1 MTQQFNSPLT
11 LTLGHLYPDQLNLYG
26 DRGNILTLQRR
37 CQQRGIQLR
46 VVGLGMGDALAPDEY
61 DMLFIGGGQ
70 DKEQAPVAQDLAEMK
85 GIGLWAA
92 IEDGMPVLAVCG
104 GFQLLAHYYRPAE
117 GPDMRGLGVFD
128 AWTIHKGPHVARC
141 IGDIAIRWNDQ
152 TLVGF
157 ENHGGRT
164 YLGTSKPLGKVL
176 KGFGNNAEDHTEGA
190 MYRNAYGTYLH
201 GSLLPKNPHFA
212 DHLINLALRRTYG
225 VGSIASFHVMLNGQN
240 HPDDSAPDSATHAE
254 PNSQTH
260 LNGARTDSVAHDV
273 LNSQT
278 HPDDSTLDR
287 PALAEFTIDALSSLL
302 TPLDDTLEWEAHAS
316 ILERLGLHSEA
327 AAVLRSR

>member
-1 MTQQFNSPLT
+1 MTEHFSQPLT

-37 CQQRGIQLR
+37 CKLRNVALR
-46 VVGLGMGDALAPDEY
+46 VVGLGIGDALAPDEY

-70 DKEQAPVAQDLAEMK
+70 DKEQAPVAQDLHEMK

-92 IEDGMPVLAVCG
+92 IEDNMPMLAVCG

-128 AWTIHKGPHVARC
+128 AWTIHKGSHIPRC
-141 IGDIAIRWNDQ
+141 IGDIALNWNGQ

-164 YLGTSKPLGKVL
+164 YLGTAKPLGKVL
-176 KGFGNNAEDHTEGA
+176 KGYGNNAEDRTEGA
-190 MYRNAYGTYLH
+190 IYRHAYGTYLH

-212 DHLINLALRRTYG
+212 DHLIELALQRKYEDLFLDDEPG
-225 VGSIASFHVMLNGQN
+225 VNGK
-240 HPDDSAPDSATHAE
+240 
-254 PNSQTH
+254 
-260 LNGARTDSVAHDV
+260 AH
-273 LNSQT
+273 
-278 HPDDSTLDR
+278 
-287 PALAEFTIDALSSLL
+287 LSSTQISIGSTFVEKKAEAPSLLL
-302 TPLDDTLEWEAHAS
+302 TPLDDSLEWEAHATM
-316 ILERLGLHSEA
+316 LERLGLYNEA
-327 AAVLRSR
+327 AKVLATQRARTMQPIKSV

>member
-1 MTQQFNSPLT
+1 MMDRSTQPLT

-37 CQQRGIQLR
+37 CQLRGIVLR
-46 VVGLGMGDALAPDEY
+46 VVGLGVGDALAPDEY

-70 DKEQAPVAQDLAEMK
+70 DKEQAPVAQDLYEMK

-92 IEDGMPVLAVCG
+92 IEDDMPVLAVCG

-128 AWTIHKGPHVARC
+128 AWTIHKGAHVARC
-141 IGDIAIRWNDQ
+141 IGDIAIRWNEK

-164 YLGTSKPLGKVL
+164 YLGTAKPLGKVL
-176 KGFGNNAEDHTEGA
+176 KGYGNNAEDRTEGA
-190 MYRNAYGTYLH
+190 VYRNTYGTYLH

-212 DHLINLALRRTYG
+212 DHLIDLALQRKYG
-225 VGSIASFHVMLNGQN
+225 VLEPQNGHAHLDGSNQPEHLL
-240 HPDDSAPDSATHAE
+240 DAP
-254 PNSQTH
+254 
-260 LNGARTDSVAHDV
+260 LVAGEV
-273 LNSQT
+273 SRKT
-278 HPDDSTLDR
+278 T
-287 PALAEFTIDALSSLL
+287 SSLL
-302 TPLDDTLEWEAHAS
+302 TPLDDALEWEAHAS
-316 ILERLGLHSEA
+316 LLERLGLYSDALA
-327 AAVLRSR
+327 AFASQRPQ